1 MSGCKVDRLIEKYD
15 LEPPEPRYD
24 DIDERLLARWTGA
37 DGGSADGYRP
47 LTEWFNRRVLR
58 SIYAEHGRETIGTRL
73 ENEYETLTDGEELAR
88 QELIDDLAA
97 DGIDIEQFYDDTI
110 SWSTMRHHLK
120 DCLDGTKER
129 ETSTTDW
136 ERESIRI
143 AREHATKKVQ
153 EAVSSLASKDELPGG
168 KKADVQVD
176 VQVSCPECPT
186 RVPLQDA
193 VSRGY
198 ICKDHLNP
206 DE

>member
-15 LEPPEPRYD
+15 LEPPESKYD
-24 DIDERLLARWTGA
+24 DVDERLLARWTGT

-47 LTEWFNRRVLR
+47 LTEWFNRRILR
-58 SIYAEHGRETIGTRL
+58 SIYAEHDRDILGTRL
-73 ENEYETLTDGEELAR
+73 ENEYETLTEGDDLVRE
-88 QELIDDLAA
+88 ELIDDLAV
-97 DGIDIEQFYDDTI
+97 DGIDVEQFYEDTV

-120 DCLDGTKER
+120 DCLGGTKER
-129 ETSTTDW
+129 QTSTTDW

-143 AREHATKKVQ
+143 AREHATEKVR
-153 EAVSSLASKDELPGG
+153 EAVSSLASKGELPGG
-168 KKADVQVD
+168 GEAEVQID

-198 ICKDHLNP
+198 ICKDHLLPN
-206 DE
+206 E